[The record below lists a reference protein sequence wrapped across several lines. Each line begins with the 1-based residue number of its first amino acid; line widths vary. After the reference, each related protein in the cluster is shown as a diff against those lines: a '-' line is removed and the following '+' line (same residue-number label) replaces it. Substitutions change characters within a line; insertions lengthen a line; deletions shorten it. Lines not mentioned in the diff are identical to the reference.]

1 MQPMPQSICAYWYA
15 YVYFGPA
22 HRLLPG
28 MSSLRHTI
36 IYYQPENDA
45 TINDNNGAW
54 EHKKVQM
61 MVYNVIWVGIFF
73 KMFSFQPTNVF
84 ESFIYLGCNNKICS
98 PLRRHP
104 QWKDTMRAGD

>member
-61 MVYNVIWVGIFF
+61 MVYINFITSFGLVFF
-73 KMFSFQPTNVF
+73 
-84 ESFIYLGCNNKICS
+84 
-98 PLRRHP
+98 
-104 QWKDTMRAGD
+104 